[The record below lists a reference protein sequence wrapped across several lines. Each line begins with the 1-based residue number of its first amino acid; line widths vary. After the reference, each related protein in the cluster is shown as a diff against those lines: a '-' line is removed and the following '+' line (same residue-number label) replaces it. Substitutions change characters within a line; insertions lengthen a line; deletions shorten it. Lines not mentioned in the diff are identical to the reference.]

1 MAGEATTE
9 PEKPPRVA
17 RMARPEDDPAA
28 FACALDALA
37 RGELVAVPT
46 ETVYGLACDATN
58 PDAIAR
64 LYAAKGRPAI
74 NPLIAHVADLNAAAR
89 EGDLDDRGLR
99 LADAFWPGPMTLVVP
114 RSAGCSVAA
123 SASAGLPSLAIRVPA
138 APLMQGLAA
147 ALGRPIVAPSAN
159 RSGRIST
166 TTAEAVVEDLGSA
179 VSVVLDAGPCA
190 IGVESTIVDLT
201 APAARLLRPGGLDR
215 AEIERVLGAALVAPP
230 IDAGEAPIA
239 PGLLASHYAPRA
251 AVRLDATEVYPGE
264 AFLGFGPVPP
274 KGASHAV
281 AFETL
286 SATGDLAAAAA
297 ALFAA
302 LRRLD
307 RSGAATI
314 AVAPIPRS
322 GIGEAIRDRL
332 VRAAAPRP

>member
-1 MAGEATTE
+1 MAGEAPTE
-9 PEKPPRVA
+9 AQTAPRVA
-17 RMARPEDDPAA
+17 RMTTPEDDPAA
-28 FACALDALA
+28 FAAALDALA

-64 LYAAKGRPAI
+64 LYAAKGRPSI
-74 NPLIAHVADLNAAAR
+74 NPLIAHVADLDAAAR
-89 EGDLDDRGLR
+89 EGDLDARALR

-114 RSAGCSVAA
+114 RSAGCRVAA
-123 SASAGLPSLAIRVPA
+123 SASAGLPSLALRVPA
-138 APLMQGLAA
+138 APLMQALAA
-147 ALGRPIVAPSAN
+147 ALGRPIAAPSAN

-166 TTAEAVVEDLGSA
+166 TTAEAVVEDLGGA

-201 APAARLLRPGGLDR
+201 GPTARLLRPGGLDR
-215 AEIERVLGAALVAPP
+215 AAIERVLGAPLQAPP
-230 IDAGEAPIA
+230 ADAGEAPIA

-251 AVRLDATEVYPGE
+251 AVRLDATEVLAGE
-264 AFLGFGPVPP
+264 ACLAFGPSLPS
-274 KGASHAV
+274 GAEKAV
-281 AFETL
+281 ACENL
-286 SATGDLAAAAA
+286 SVTGNLNEAAT

-307 RSGAATI
+307 RSGAPII